1 MLRMSMHLLHV
12 RDILGS
18 AQKHTELTYRYMV
31 NVKGLWPGPGP
42 SSYAQLLSINY
53 IAMFL
58 SIAQKM
64 RMHVSDCCI
73 R

>member
-31 NVKGLWPGPGP
+31 NVKGLWPGP
-42 SSYAQLLSINY
+42 SSYAQLFI
-53 IAMFL
+53 
-58 SIAQKM
+58 
-64 RMHVSDCCI
+64 H
-73 R
+73 